1 MLPEFATLNFY
12 YSSLGSEA
20 AVLKEI
26 VRITVQM
33 SVGRGVYGS
42 GLVPEL

>member
-1 MLPEFATLNFY
+1 MFPEFATLNFY
-12 YSSLGSEA
+12 YSSFGSEA

-33 SVGRGVYGS
+33 SVGRGVCGS